1 MEQEESRKVMLPLV
15 SGLISYLHPGL
26 SNRHMGINCPFGH
39 IGIFDMKMLNFK

>member
-1 MEQEESRKVMLPLV
+1 MEQEESRKVMLPV